1 MRTGRIGPLGSTC
14 SESLAGLWPDFDAR
28 SLLVTSTLTKMPPTS
43 SATSAPRS
51 SCMIS
56 NDHPGSPCGQLPHR
70 CCADTRRATSHH
82 CASCVDVHYDTHASS
97 TRRHPLSSAE
107 GLCCSGGPVS
117 CRWSR
122 YGSNPPIA
130 ADGDAPQHAYVTGL
144 MVPVRQL
151 ADSMGR
157 LHQCGFVVEVSQCEW
172 RAAHQRPVARS
183 AASDFVRRRRLRTC
197 CRLT

>member
-70 CCADTRRATSHH
+70 CCADTRRATGHH
-82 CASCVDVHYDTHASS
+82 CASSVDVHYDTHASS
-97 TRRHPLSSAE
+97 TRRHPFEQRRGIVLQRRASQLQMVEVWQQSTDRGGWATHHSTQTSPASWSQCVSSLTAWAA
-107 GLCCSGGPVS
+107 STSVTS
-117 CRWSR
+117 SSR
-122 YGSNPPIA
+122 YANASGAVRISDPLPAVRPVISCSA
-130 ADGDAPQHAYVTGL
+130 ADS
-144 MVPVRQL
+144 VR
-151 ADSMGR
+151 AVG
-157 LHQCGFVVEVSQCEW
+157 
-172 RAAHQRPVARS
+172 
-183 AASDFVRRRRLRTC
+183 
-197 CRLT
+197 